1 MKEAIR
7 IAALTATAL
16 TISACAARQPKPEPA
31 PSPEMAT
38 ASADIRDSGGRTLA
52 RASATE
58 VGDAVRVRIDAAGL
72 PAGIYGAHIHTTG
85 NCTPPTFDSAGPH
98 WNPTQRQHGRD
109 NPQGRHLGDLPNLM
123 VGTNGQGS
131 FEFTIAGASLGSGPR
146 PILDGDGAA
155 VVVHARAD
163 DNRTDP
169 SGNSGTR
176 IGCGTLR

>member
-1 MKEAIR
+1 
-7 IAALTATAL
+7 
-16 TISACAARQPKPEPA
+16 
-31 PSPEMAT
+31 
-38 ASADIRDSGGRTLA
+38 
-52 RASATE
+52 
-58 VGDAVRVRIDAAGL
+58 
-72 PAGIYGAHIHTTG
+72 
-85 NCTPPTFDSAGPH
+85 
-98 WNPTQRQHGRD
+98 
-109 NPQGRHLGDLPNLM
+109 M

>member
-1 MKEAIR
+1 MNEATR
-7 IAALTATAL
+7 IAALAAAVM
-16 TISACAARQPKPEPA
+16 TISACAARQPEPA
-31 PSPEMAT
+31 PALPPQMAT
-38 ASADIRDSGGRTLA
+38 ASADLRDSGGRMLA
-52 RASATE
+52 RASATQ
-58 VGDAVRVRIDAAGL
+58 VGDAVRVRVEAAGL

-123 VGTNGQGS
+123 VGTDGQGS
-131 FEFTIAGASLGSGPR
+131 FEFTIAGASLSGGPR
-146 PILDGDGAA
+146 PILDADGAA

-163 DNRTDP
+163 DYRTDP